1 MGLEII
7 DYISTNGKS
16 PIHSSNTIYKALFT
30 IVNITLLIATKSYYY
45 PFIILAVLFIIM
57 ITNKVPIIKVLP
69 FLFYPIF
76 FSGLFILGLGHD
88 FETALWFITKT
99 VAIATSMILLVTTT
113 PIYSIFSLLGRVLP
127 SFLIDGLYFTYRSF
141 FIFHTLVSNLI
152 LTLKLKG
159 GYGRFSFIRN
169 IKNVGG
175 AVAITFIRAID
186 SAERMKDIFHIR
198 GYEIGNIRLQKEKK
212 SIWNLYPVF
221 LSIFTIFLYLWI

>member
-1 MGLEII
+1 MGLEIV

-45 PFIILAVLFIIM
+45 PFIILTLLFIIM
-57 ITNKVPIIKVLP
+57 ITNKVPIFKVLP
-69 FLFYPIF
+69 FLFYPFF
-76 FSGLFILGLGHD
+76 FSGLFVLGMGHD
-88 FETALWFITKT
+88 FQTSLWFITKT
-99 VAIATSMILLVTTT
+99 VAIAASMLLLVTTT
-113 PIYSIFSLLGRVLP
+113 PIYSLFSLLRRVFP
-127 SFLIDGLYFTYRSF
+127 CFLIDGLHFTYRSF

-159 GYGRFSFIRN
+159 GYGRLSFITN

-186 SAERMKDIFHIR
+186 SAERMKEIFHIR
-198 GYEIGNIRLQKEKK
+198 GYEIGNIRLQKEKRT
-212 SIWNLYPVF
+212 IWNLYPVF
-221 LSIFTIFLYLWI
+221 LGVFTIFLFLWI